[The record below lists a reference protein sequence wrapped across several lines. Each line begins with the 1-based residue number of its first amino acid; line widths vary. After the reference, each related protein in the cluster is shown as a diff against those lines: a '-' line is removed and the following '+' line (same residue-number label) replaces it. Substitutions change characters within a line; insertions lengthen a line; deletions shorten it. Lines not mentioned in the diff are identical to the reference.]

1 MATRRSDE
9 LSERGLSM
17 AAGASVGAGGDE
29 AELPDEARARAPGW
43 APEEER
49 VFVASQWQLIW
60 WRFRRHR
67 LGLIGSVL
75 LVVLYTAAIFSDF
88 FCTMDPQLRTE
99 YIYCP
104 PQGLQFRDETGAWS
118 LQPFVYGLERS
129 YEPVTLR
136 RLYAR
141 DPGAT
146 YPVRFIAQGYEY
158 RLLGIIRSRTHL
170 LVAEGDAPLFLF
182 GTDSLGRDMFS
193 RVIKGG
199 SISLFVGLLG
209 VGISFTIGSLLGG
222 LSGYLGGT
230 LDVIVQRLI
239 EFLLSV
245 PNIPLWMA
253 LSAALPRDWTP
264 LRIYFFITLI
274 LSLQSWCYLARALRG
289 KIMQQRGEDY
299 VMAARIS
306 GASQVRVL
314 TRHLFPA
321 VASHLI
327 VSLTLSIPGMIL
339 GETSLS
345 FLGLGLRPPVIS
357 WGVLLQQAQ
366 NARTIAMHP
375 WLLIPAVF
383 VIIIVLSFN
392 FAGDGLRDAA
402 DPYST

>member
-1 MATRRSDE
+1 LASRSDIPE
-9 LSERGLSM
+9 GDPPIQVFGSSGGGSAEIPHE
-17 AAGASVGAGGDE
+17 AGASKTGSGTI
-29 AELPDEARARAPGW
+29 PRM
-43 APEEER
+43 EEEDR
-49 VFVASQWQLIW
+49 IYLASQWQLIW

-67 LGLIGSVL
+67 LGVL
-75 LVVLYTAAIFSDF
+75 GTVVLIVMYAFGIFADF
-88 FCTMDPQLRTE
+88 FCTMDPGYRTE

-104 PQGLQFRDETGAWS
+104 PQKLQFRDEEGFA
-118 LQPFVYGLERS
+118 LRPFVYGLERS

-136 RLYAR
+136 RVYTVDLEQRYR
-141 DPGAT
+141 VQFLGE
-146 YPVRFIAQGYEY
+146 GYSY
-158 RLLGIIRSRTHL
+158 TLLGVFKANRHL
-170 LVAEGDAPLFLF
+170 ITVEDGGPMFLF

-209 VGISFTIGSLLGG
+209 VALSFTIGSVLGG

-230 LDVIVQRLI
+230 LDLVVQRLI

-253 LSAALPRDWTP
+253 LSAALPRDWSP

-289 KIMQQRGEDY
+289 RIMQHRGEDY

-306 GASQVRVL
+306 GASQFRVL

-383 VIIIVLSFN
+383 VIIVVLSFN

-402 DPYST
+402 DPYAR